1 MTVTEDRTDLN
12 GSRNT
17 SHFENESWVEKP
29 WKKFEKRWYSDFRRG
44 SIKLAKK
51 VILGKLKNFK
61 DFYLK
66 VDLRSS

>member
-1 MTVTEDRTDLN
+1 MEVGIPHT
-12 GSRNT
+12 SRMNPGLK
-17 SHFENESWVEKP
+17 SLGKSL
-29 WKKFEKRWYSDFRRG
+29 KRWYSDFRRG

>member
-1 MTVTEDRTDLN
+1 MTVTEDQIDLN

-29 WKKFEKRWYSDFRRG
+29 WKKFELWYSDFKRG

-51 VILGKLKNFK
+51 AISGRLKSFK
-61 DFYLK
+61 DFY
-66 VDLRSS
+66 